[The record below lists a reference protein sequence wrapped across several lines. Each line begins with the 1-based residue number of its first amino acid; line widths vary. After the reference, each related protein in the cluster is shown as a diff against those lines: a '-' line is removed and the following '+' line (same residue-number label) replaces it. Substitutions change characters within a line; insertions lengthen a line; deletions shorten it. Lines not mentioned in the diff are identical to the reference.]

1 MTSYSFSFSSPWW
14 FILLCGIAAAALS
27 WYAYRVTLPPVA
39 RTRRYTLMALRTAAL
54 WGLLFVIFEPIINI
68 VRATEEAPRAAI
80 LLDNSESMALQ
91 DASRNRKNDY
101 LAALEALR
109 LETLNE
115 GVPEALST
123 ITLFDNESR
132 TVAAKDFQPVTSL
145 NFSGQFTNISKAL
158 NSVFADATRINTQ
171 AVVLITDGA
180 FNDGEN
186 PLYAAEALA
195 RPIFVVGVGDST
207 AAKDVLARSLLAN
220 EVGYL
225 GSELPVGVTIQ
236 TSGFEQGTL
245 KVILRDNG
253 EAVAEQTIVMRG
265 AETRS
270 VPFVF
275 TPKYAGMRTIS
286 AEVVNIKGFENEITV
301 KNNTVSEF
309 VNILKNKRK
318 TLLLAG
324 RLTPDISFVRSTLEE
339 NKNVECA
346 VYVEGADGAFLDDAP
361 ASSGAGSGA
370 QKKRTAESFRADA
383 NAAESVVLIGFPV
396 ATTNPA
402 TLEVV
407 KNELARGKPVLFI
420 ASQELDW
427 NRLRPLEPYL
437 PFSVIQGSRQEM
449 LALPNV
455 KREALSSSTMK
466 LSGMEEDVRAWN
478 SLPPIFRTE
487 TLVRVKPE
495 AEVLATIRL
504 NNTPLNEPLILQ
516 RALGNAKSLAILG
529 YGLYRWKLLGY
540 AAESAKGRDVP
551 DIFGTFFE
559 NGLRWLS
566 TGDQGKFVRIKS
578 TKKSYASGESV
589 ELTGQVY
596 DRSYNPLDNADVRA
610 TLQSASL
617 RQAQEV
623 VLAALGGGRYAAT
636 VEGLGEGEYSFVG
649 KAVVNSQEY
658 GEDFGRFSVGKVNI
672 EYQNLQM
679 NVGLLRRIAE
689 RSGGKFYTAEEIAR
703 NPDALRRDIRAS
715 PYFQP
720 LPVTLRSGVALWNYT
735 WALAAIIMLFSLE
748 WFLRKRSGM
757 I

>member
-1 MTSYSFSFSSPWW
+1 M
-14 FILLCGIAAAALS
+14 
-27 WYAYRVTLPPVA
+27 
-39 RTRRYTLMALRTAAL
+39 
-54 WGLLFVIFEPIINI
+54 IFEPIVNI
-68 VRATEEAPRAAI
+68 VRATEEAPRVAI

-91 DASRNRKNDY
+91 DASRNRKDDY
-101 LAALEALR
+101 VAALEALR

-115 GVPEALST
+115 GVAEALST
-123 ITLFDNESR
+123 ITLFDNECK
-132 TVAAKDFQPVTSL
+132 TIAAKDFQPAKSL
-145 NFSGQFTNISKAL
+145 NFGGQFTNISKAL
-158 NSVFADATRINTQ
+158 NSVFADAARINTQ
-171 AVVLITDGA
+171 AVALVTDGA

-207 AAKDVLARSLLAN
+207 EAKDVVARSLLTN

-253 EAVAEQTIVMRG
+253 EAVAEQTLALRG

-270 VPFVF
+270 VPFVY
-275 TPKYAGMRTIS
+275 TPKYAGMRTLS
-286 AEVVNIKGFENEITV
+286 AEIVNVKGFESEITA
-301 KNNTVSEF
+301 KNNAVSEF

-324 RLTPDISFVRSTLEE
+324 RLAPDISFIRSTLEE

-346 VYVEGADGAFLDDAP
+346 VYVENADGSFLDDAP
-361 ASSGAGSGA
+361 ASASSSSGASGA
-370 QKKRTAESFRADA
+370 QKKRTAESFRLDA
-383 NAAESVVLIGFPV
+383 SAAESIVLICFPV
-396 ATTNPA
+396 AATSPA
-402 TLEVV
+402 TIEVV

-420 ASQELDW
+420 ASQDLDW
-427 NRLRPLEPYL
+427 NRLRPLEAYL

-449 LALPNV
+449 LALPDV
-455 KREALSSSTMK
+455 KTQALSSSAMK
-466 LSGMEEDVRAWN
+466 LSGMDEDARAWN

-504 NNTPLNEPLILQ
+504 NNAPLNEPLILQ
-516 RALGNAKSLAILG
+516 RTLGNAKSLAILG

-578 TKKSYASGESV
+578 AKKSYASGESV

-610 TLQSASL
+610 TLQSSSL
-617 RQAQEV
+617 RQPQEV
-623 VLAALGGGRYAAT
+623 VLAALGGGRYTAT

-672 EYQNLQM
+672 EYQNLRM

-689 RSGGKFYTAEEIAR
+689 TSGGKFYTAEEIAR
-703 NPDALRRDIRAS
+703 NPDALRRDIQAS
-715 PYFQP
+715 SYFQARP
-720 LPVTLRSGVALWNYT
+720 LTLRSDVALWNYA
-735 WALAAIIMLFSLE
+735 WALAAIIALFALE

-757 I
+757 V